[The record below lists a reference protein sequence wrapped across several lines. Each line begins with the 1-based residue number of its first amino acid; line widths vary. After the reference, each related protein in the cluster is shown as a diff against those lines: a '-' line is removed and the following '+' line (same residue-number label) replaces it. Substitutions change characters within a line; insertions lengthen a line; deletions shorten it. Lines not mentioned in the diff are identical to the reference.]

1 MGQYGKVF
9 MRVVLNSLTANIWK
23 DVLILTETTRENLV
37 GLRKKIIENEFSKMN
52 DMQQRAVFTTEG
64 PLLILAGAGSG
75 KTTVL
80 VNRTANLLRWG
91 KAYESNTVFNEYTDS
106 ELEEIRK
113 AADGTET
120 LSDELAEKLSVSRIQ
135 PWRILAIT
143 FTNKAAK
150 ELKERICSKVGDCGN
165 DIWASTFHSACTR
178 ILRRYGENL
187 GYSNHFTIYDTDDQ
201 KRLLKDCIKALN
213 IDEKMIPAKS
223 VLAAISHAKD
233 EMKTPEQYKAEAGTD
248 NRLVSIARVYSLYQR
263 RLLASDAM
271 DFDDIIFN
279 TVILF
284 KECPEILEKYQE
296 QFKYVMVDEYQDT
309 NLLQYELIRLLADK
323 YKNLCVVGDDDQS
336 IYKFRGATIKNILDF
351 ENNYENAQI
360 IKLEQNYRSTKNI
373 LTAANYV
380 IKNNV
385 ERKGKTLWTQNESGS
400 KITWY
405 TASDETDE
413 GKFIAQTISDGI
425 AAGAK
430 YSDFA
435 VLYRMNSQSQ
445 VLERVFVRSG
455 IPYKIIGGH
464 RFFDRR
470 EIRDMIAYLNVIS
483 NHNDNNRL
491 KRIINVPKRG
501 IGDKTISEL
510 EKIGIGIGQSMF
522 ETLKQ
527 ADEFEALVR
536 SKEKLD
542 NFSKMIEDLAE
553 MLENGTSISD
563 MYEEMVERIDYIP
576 FIKKESERGDA
587 AVENVWE
594 LKSSIVQYEQD
605 YGEEATLQGFLE
617 EVALMTDIDN
627 YNEADAAQKVVM
639 MTLHSAKGLEFPN
652 VFIPGMEEN
661 IFPGFQSTQSLEDM
675 QEERRLAYVGIT
687 RAKKNL
693 YLINSESRMLFGHT
707 TRNRPS
713 RFLKE
718 LPEQLVEKK
727 HKVIKKNPNI
737 EMPEPKA
744 VRRDD
749 IAKSRIITS
758 GVIKKPAVTYTVGMR
773 VSHKSFGDGTI
784 LNVKPMA
791 SDSMLEI
798 AFDKIGTKKLMASFA
813 HLSVIS

>member
-1 MGQYGKVF
+1 M
-9 MRVVLNSLTANIWK
+9 N
-23 DVLILTETTRENLV
+23 ETTRTELAQ
-37 GLRKKIIENEFSKMN
+37 LRRKIIENEFSRMN
-52 DMQQRAVFTTEG
+52 DMQKQAVFTTQD

-80 VNRTANLLRWG
+80 VNRIANILRWG
-91 KAYESNTVFNEYTDS
+91 EAYGSEAVFGEYSD
-106 ELEEIRK
+106 EEIDEIKK
-113 AADGTET
+113 AADGEIA
-120 LSDELAEKLSVSRIQ
+120 LSDELADRLSVSKVN

-143 FTNKAAK
+143 FTNKAAN
-150 ELKERICSKVGDCGN
+150 ELKDRICTKVGQSGN

-178 ILRRYGENL
+178 ILRRYGENI

-201 KRLLKDCIKALN
+201 KRLLKDCIKALH

-223 VLAAISHAKD
+223 ILSAISRAKD
-233 EMKTPEQYKAEAGTD
+233 EMKTPDMLKAEAGTD
-248 NRLVSIARVYSLYQR
+248 NRLISIAKVYNLYQQ

-284 KECPEILEKYQE
+284 NECPEVLEKYQD
-296 QFKYVMVDEYQDT
+296 QFRYIMVDEYQDT
-309 NLLQYELIRLLADK
+309 NTLQYELIRLLADK
-323 YKNLCVVGDDDQS
+323 HKNLCVVGDDDQS
-336 IYKFRGATIKNILDF
+336 IYKFRGATIRNILDF
-351 ENNYENAQI
+351 EKDYENARV

-380 IKNNV
+380 IKNNA
-385 ERKGKTLWTQNESGS
+385 ERKGKTLWTQNEQGS

-405 TASDETDE
+405 NASDETDE
-413 GKFIAQTISDGI
+413 GTFITKTINEQV

-435 VLYRMNSQSQ
+435 ILYRMNTQSQ

-464 RFFDRR
+464 RFYDRR

-483 NHNDNNRL
+483 NHHDNNRL

-501 IGDKTISEL
+501 IGDKTVGQIE
-510 EKIGIGIGQSMF
+510 EIGNGLGLSMF
-522 ETLKQ
+522 ETMKE
-527 ADEFEALVR
+527 ADGFEALVKSR
-536 SKEKLD
+536 TKLAD
-542 NFSKMIEDLAE
+542 FCSMIEELSD
-553 MLENGTSISD
+553 MLDDGVSISD
-563 MYEEMVERIDYIP
+563 MYDELVDRIDYLP
-576 FIKKESERGDA
+576 FIKQESERGDA
-587 AVENVWE
+587 AVENVME
-594 LKSSIVQYEQD
+594 LKSSIAQYEQD
-605 YGEEATLQGFLE
+605 CGSEATLQGFLE
-617 EVALMTDIDN
+617 EVALMSDIDN
-627 YNEADAAQKVVM
+627 YNETDANEKVVM

-661 IFPGFQSTQSLEDM
+661 VFPGFQATLSIEDM

-693 YLINSESRMLFGHT
+693 YLINSDSRMLYGHT

-713 RFLKE
+713 RFLNE

-727 HKVIKKNPNI
+727 HREIKVNPNI
-737 EMPEPKA
+737 QMPAPK
-744 VRRDD
+744 VTRRDD
-749 IAKSRIITS
+749 IAKSRIISS
-758 GVIKKPAVTYTVGMR
+758 GVTKKPTVTYTVGMR
-773 VSHKSFGDGTI
+773 VSHKVFGEGTV
-784 LNVKPMA
+784 LSVKPMA

-798 AFDKIGTKKLMASFA
+798 AFDKVGTKKLMASFA
-813 HLSVIS
+813 QLTVLS

>member
-1 MGQYGKVF
+1 MEGCIN
-9 MRVVLNSLTANIWK
+9 LN
-23 DVLILTETTRENLV
+23 ETTRTEIAQ
-37 GLRKKIIENEFSKMN
+37 LRRKVIENEFSKMN
-52 DMQQRAVFTTEG
+52 DMQKQAVFTTQG

-80 VNRTANLLRWG
+80 VNRIANILRWG
-91 KAYESNTVFNEYTDS
+91 EAYESDTVYGEYSD
-106 ELEEIRK
+106 EEIDEIKK
-113 AADGTET
+113 AADGEITV
-120 LSDELAEKLSVSRIQ
+120 SDELADRLSVSKVN

-143 FTNKAAK
+143 FTNKAAN
-150 ELKERICSKVGDCGN
+150 ELKERICNKVGTSGN

-178 ILRRYGENL
+178 ILRRYGENI

-223 VLAAISHAKD
+223 VLSAISRAKD
-233 EMKTPEQYKAEAGTD
+233 EMKTPDMLKSEAGTD
-248 NRLVSIARVYSLYQR
+248 NRLISIAKVYNLYQQ

-284 KECPEILEKYQE
+284 RECPEVLEKYQD
-296 QFKYVMVDEYQDT
+296 QFRYIMVDEYQDT
-309 NLLQYELIRLLADK
+309 NTMQYELIRLLADK
-323 YKNLCVVGDDDQS
+323 HKNLCVVGDDDQS
-336 IYKFRGATIKNILDF
+336 IYKFRGATIKNILNF
-351 ENNYENAQI
+351 EEDYENSRV

-380 IKNNV
+380 IKNNF
-385 ERKGKTLWTQNESGS
+385 ERKSKTLWTQNEQGS
-400 KITWY
+400 KIIWY
-405 TASDETDE
+405 NAADETDE
-413 GKFIAQTISDGI
+413 GTFITKTINEQV

-435 VLYRMNSQSQ
+435 ILYRMNTQSQ

-464 RFFDRR
+464 RFYDRR

-501 IGDKTISEL
+501 IGDKTVSQIE
-510 EKIGIGIGQSMF
+510 EIGNGLGLSMF
-522 ETLKQ
+522 ETMKE
-527 ADEFEALVR
+527 ADEFEVLAKSR
-536 SKEKLD
+536 TKLEE
-542 NFSKMIEDLAE
+542 FCTMIEELSD
-553 MLENGTSISD
+553 MLDDGVSISD
-563 MYEEMVERIDYIP
+563 MYDKLIERIDYLP
-576 FIKKESERGDA
+576 FIKQESERGDA
-587 AVENVWE
+587 AVENVME
-594 LKSSIVQYEQD
+594 LKSSIAQYEQD
-605 YGEEATLQGFLE
+605 YSSEATLQGFLE
-617 EVALMTDIDN
+617 EVALMSDIDN
-627 YNEADAAQKVVM
+627 YNEADANEKVVM

-661 IFPGFQSTQSLEDM
+661 VFPGFQATMSNEDM

-693 YLINSESRMLFGHT
+693 YLINSESRMLYGHT

-727 HKVIKKNPNI
+727 HREIKVNPNVQ
-737 EMPEPKA
+737 MPSPK
-744 VRRDD
+744 VTRKED
-749 IAKSRIITS
+749 IAKSRIISPT
-758 GVIKKPAVTYTVGMR
+758 VTKQPTVSYTVGMR
-773 VSHKSFGDGTI
+773 VSHKVFGEGTV
-784 LNVKPMA
+784 LSVKPMA

-798 AFDKIGTKKLMASFA
+798 AFDNVGTKKLMASFA
-813 HLSVIS
+813 HLTVLS

>member
-1 MGQYGKVF
+1 M
-9 MRVVLNSLTANIWK
+9 N
-23 DVLILTETTRENLV
+23 ETTRIELAE
-37 GLRKKIIENEFSKMN
+37 LRKKIIENEFSRMN
-52 DMQQRAVFTTEG
+52 DMQKQAVFTTQG

-80 VNRTANLLRWG
+80 VNRIANILRWG
-91 KAYESNTVFNEYTDS
+91 EAYESDAVFGEYSD
-106 ELEEIRK
+106 EEIDEIKK
-113 AADGTET
+113 AADGEVT
-120 LSDELAEKLSVSRIQ
+120 LSDELADRLSVSKVH

-143 FTNKAAK
+143 FTNKAAN
-150 ELKERICSKVGDCGN
+150 ELKDRICTKVGEIGN

-178 ILRRYGENL
+178 ILRRYGENI

-223 VLAAISHAKD
+223 ILNAISRAKD
-233 EMKTPEQYKAEAGTD
+233 EMKTPDMLKSEAGTD
-248 NRLVSIARVYSLYQR
+248 NRLISIAKVYNLYQQ
-263 RLLASDAM
+263 RLLSFDAM

-279 TVILF
+279 TVTLF
-284 KECPEILEKYQE
+284 KECPEVLEKYQE
-296 QFKYVMVDEYQDT
+296 QFKYIMVDEYQDT
-309 NLLQYELIRLLADK
+309 NTLQYELIRLLADK
-323 YKNLCVVGDDDQS
+323 HKNLCVVGDDDQS
-336 IYKFRGATIKNILDF
+336 IYKFRGATIRNILNF
-351 ENNYENAQI
+351 EEDYENSRV

-373 LTAANYV
+373 LAAANYV
-380 IKNNV
+380 IKNNAD
-385 ERKGKTLWTQNESGS
+385 RKGKTLWTQNEQGS

-405 TASDETDE
+405 NASDETDE
-413 GKFIAQTISDGI
+413 GNFITKTINDGI

-435 VLYRMNSQSQ
+435 ILYRVNTQSQ

-464 RFFDRR
+464 RFYDRR

-501 IGDKTISEL
+501 IGDKTVSQIE
-510 EKIGIGIGQSMF
+510 EIGNGIGLSMF
-522 ETLKQ
+522 ETMKE
-527 ADEFEALVR
+527 ADEFEALTKSR
-536 SKEKLD
+536 AKLMEFCD
-542 NFSKMIEDLAE
+542 MIEELSD
-553 MLENGTSISD
+553 MLDDGVSISD
-563 MYEEMVERIDYIP
+563 MYDELVERIDYLP
-576 FIKKESERGDA
+576 FIKHESERGDA
-587 AVENVWE
+587 AVENVME
-594 LKSSIVQYEQD
+594 LKSSIAQYEQD
-605 YGEEATLQGFLE
+605 YGSEATLQGFLE
-617 EVALMTDIDN
+617 EVALMSDIDN
-627 YNEADAAQKVVM
+627 YNEAEANEKVVM

-661 IFPGFQSTQSLEDM
+661 VFPSFQSTLSNEDM

-693 YLINSESRMLFGHT
+693 YLINSDSRMLYGHT

-713 RFLKE
+713 RFLNE

-727 HKVIKKNPNI
+727 HREIKINPNI
-737 EMPEPKA
+737 QMPSPKA
-744 VRRDD
+744 KRSED
-749 IAKSRIITS
+749 IAKSRIISS
-758 GVIKKPAVTYTVGMR
+758 GIPKKPAVTYTVGMR
-773 VSHKSFGDGTI
+773 VSHKAFGEGTI

-798 AFDKIGTKKLMASFA
+798 AFDKVGTKKLMASFA
-813 HLSVIS
+813 HLTILS